1 MPEHGHDQAHG
12 HGHDVDWAAIAP
24 FMVARQALEVP
35 VLRQLL
41 AWLTLKPGAVVADV
55 GCGVGGMVEL
65 LAEAVGPTGMVY
77 AVDGEEAMRAATRS
91 LAASCGVSAWVDVR
105 AADLERDALR
115 DVLGREVDL
124 VHASAVVHHLA
135 DEVSGLRRLG
145 TALRPGGRIVVI
157 EGGMPN
163 RHLPADCGIGRPG
176 LEERM
181 LAAQQEWFW
190 SHVRPP
196 GLQATAG
203 APTGWNEKLISAGY
217 VDVTARSFLLDLPAP
232 LPARARETVRG
243 HFAELRRRF
252 GDRFDREDIAT
263 LEVLLDE
270 SDPRGVLHRSDV
282 FVLGVRTAYV
292 GRKDS

>member
-1 MPEHGHDQAHG
+1 MPEHAHG
-12 HGHDVDWAAIAP
+12 HSHDMDWAAIAP
-24 FMVARQALEVP
+24 FMAARQALEVP

-41 AWLTLKPGAVVADV
+41 GSLALRAGAAVADV

-65 LAEAVGPTGMVY
+65 FAEAVGPTGMVY
-77 AVDGEEAMRAATRS
+77 AVDGEEAMRAATTA
-91 LAASCGVSAWVDVR
+91 LAESCGVSAWVDVR
-105 AADLERDALR
+105 AGDLERDDLR

-145 TALRPGGRIVVI
+145 TAVRAGGRIVVV
-157 EGGMPN
+157 EGGVPN
-163 RHLPADCGIGRPG
+163 RHLPADCGLGPPG

-196 GLQATAG
+196 DLQASPG
-203 APTGWNEKLISAGY
+203 EPTGWNDKLVSAGF
-217 VDVTARSFLLDLPAP
+217 VDVSARSFLLDLPAP
-232 LPARARETVRG
+232 LPARARETVRR
-243 HFAELRRRF
+243 HFVEFCSRF
-252 GDRFDREDIAT
+252 ADRLDREDAAT
-263 LEVLLDE
+263 LEVLVDE

-282 FVLGVRTAYV
+282 YVLGVRTAYV